1 MEDKELLENLANLIL
16 SRSEI
21 TVKISK
27 LWDDLTDDNREA
39 MNNIIWEFKDWSPL
53 SLSLDELAVSEVSWA
68 DEVHELAERQGE

>member
-27 LWDDLTDDNREA
+27 LWVYLTDDNREA

>member
-21 TVKISK
+21 TIKISK

-68 DEVHELAERQGE
+68 DEVHELLERQGE